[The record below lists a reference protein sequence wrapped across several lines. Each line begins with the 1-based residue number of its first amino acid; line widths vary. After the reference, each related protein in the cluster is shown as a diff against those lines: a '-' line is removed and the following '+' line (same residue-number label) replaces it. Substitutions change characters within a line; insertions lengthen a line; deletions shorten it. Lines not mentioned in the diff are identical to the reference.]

1 MQTMRN
7 IQGTKDA
14 GYEWYQLLAR
24 IFRDLG
30 MKPNST
36 CKGIWLWILD
46 GEKHY
51 LALATYD
58 ILIVSST
65 NKPLQILKAEFDK

>member
-1 MQTMRN
+1 METMRN
-7 IQGTKDA
+7 IQGTKNA

-30 MKPNST
+30 MKLNST

-51 LALATYD
+51 LALTTFD
-58 ILIVSST
+58 ILKSSST
-65 NKPLQILKAEFDK
+65 NTASNVDSRI